1 MLVFSVTLT
10 KMTGESKHKH
20 VYNVH
25 RLYWIPFHRWNVS
38 LEHEARSLDTITKC
52 LSQPITSR
60 KQRLGC
66 VHPPLLNIDVPNIVI
81 DELHLMLRV
90 TDVLIRN
97 MIWAMIHNDLREVQQ
112 RRQPQHLDKLVQR
125 IRSCGI
131 TFSVSYIQ
139 AQCNILIYAHDNFSH
154 RFGKTRPVAI
164 RLMRFPG
171 HP

>member
-1 MLVFSVTLT
+1 MKANTIPCS
-10 KMTGESKHKH
+10 
-20 VYNVH
+20 
-25 RLYWIPFHRWNVS
+25 LYWIPFHRWNVS
-38 LEHEARSLDTITKC
+38 IEHEARTLDTMTKC

-66 VHPPLLNIDVPNIVI
+66 VHPPLLNIDVSNVVI

-97 MIWAMIHNDLREVQQ
+97 IIWAMIYNDLREVQQ
-112 RRQPQHLDKLVQR
+112 KRQPKHLDKLVQT

-131 TFSVSYIQ
+131 TFSVSYIHVFIG
-139 AQCNILIYAHDNFSH
+139 CNILMTFSH

-164 RLMRFPG
+164 KQMRIPG
-171 HP
+171 HL